1 MAPIK
6 KKQKKRLPQSN
17 DYDQEELEQRRPR
30 SPGPIRKK
38 KNEKT
43 VC

>member
-6 KKQKKRLPQSN
+6 KNKKRLAQSN

-30 SPGPIRKK
+30 SPGPIPKK